1 LVTCVLRLH
10 VNISEEL
17 MPKKSYTT
25 INLCYNQCIRI
36 ERVNMK
42 EIRSIAKV
50 IGTLVTFAG
59 ALMMIL
65 YKGPQIHLFYSP
77 KTAHNSG
84 SHDTQTLK
92 HWVSGTLFLMMGC
105 VAWSSFFI
113 LQATII
119 PLFFMKVFFF
129 FVQFSYVS

>member
-1 LVTCVLRLH
+1 MLARPITLLG
-10 VNISEEL
+10 
-17 MPKKSYTT
+17 YT
-25 INLCYNQCIRI
+25 INLCNNQCIRI

-77 KTAHNSG
+77 KSAHNSG

-113 LQATII
+113 LQANII
-119 PLFFMKVFFF
+119 LFFNGSVFFCAILIRIMYNK
-129 FVQFSYVS
+129 VCYVCINCSQ

>member
-1 LVTCVLRLH
+1 MLARPVALL
-10 VNISEEL
+10 EL
-17 MPKKSYTT
+17 MPKNCYT
-25 INLCYNQCIRI
+25 INLCNNQRIRI

-65 YKGPQIHLFYSP
+65 YKGPPIHLFYSP

-119 PLFFMKVFFF
+119 ILFFYESVFLFNF
-129 FVQFSYVS
+129 DTYHHV